1 VCTVLGNQEVTLVR
15 TFFGIWL
22 VLWIPAIA
30 VGGDCGFPNDV
41 VTTDHYFYGA
51 SSDQGAVG
59 DVVAVELSVTL
70 DAIQLV
76 LDNREFRPYGF
87 ILVGCYDGE
96 ALEILEQVQYSEFYD
111 EFALFSIFYPEGGEA
126 GRLPGHPGGTFIL
139 GAGFQAGAADRF
151 LSAGSAFPL
160 VTLYFRIRSAAQDE
174 IAIRFCDSTRVGV
187 GCESNTL
194 DYTTVRGLREDYR
207 TLSTRHVPGII
218 RILPGEPTR
227 PDPPSLPPN
236 ATIYPEAP
244 TPETA
249 AIHFE
254 LEGPPVA
261 APGATEVPFRLFV
274 TSNHEFSGFMSG
286 LRFPAEHLEL
296 ARVEEHTR
304 PGVLAIDNE
313 PFDVDFDSGG
323 FGLLMANS
331 RRRVGQ
337 EQERVHLATLYFN
350 VKEAART
357 AGEVRLHFERFDNF
371 RNWLAIW
378 HRNGQDTSH
387 LPITAEVTPLVVADG
402 LLQIQAVATRLGD
415 VNLDYA
421 VDLSDAVNL
430 LGTLF
435 LGAEPIVCPQAAD
448 FNEDEEVNLSDAVSI
463 LNHLFRGWPG
473 PAEREVFCR

>member
-1 VCTVLGNQEVTLVR
+1 VVLVSTATL
-15 TFFGIWL
+15 GQ
-22 VLWIPAIA
+22 
-30 VGGDCGFPNDV
+30 DCPSGSND
-41 VTTDHYFYGA
+41 VTTDHFLYRA
-51 SSDQGAVG
+51 SSDQGAAG
-59 DVVAVELSVTL
+59 DVVAVELSLTVEDPAL
-70 DAIQLV
+70 NLENRQLHA
-76 LDNREFRPYGF
+76 YGF
-87 ILVGCYDGE
+87 ALLGCYDAE
-96 ALEILEQVQYSEFYD
+96 ALELLEQVEYSDFYD

-126 GRLPGHPGGTFIL
+126 GRLANHPHGVFSL
-139 GAGFQAGAADRF
+139 NAGFQRDSLTRF
-151 LSAGSAFPL
+151 LATTEPFPL
-160 VTLYFRIRSAAQDE
+160 VTLYFRVKTGTANE
-174 IAIRFCDSTRVGV
+174 VLIRFCDHMQVGV
-187 GCESNTL
+187 TCGSNTIG
-194 DYTTVRGLREDYR
+194 YISTTGSPTLSFD

-218 RILPGEPTR
+218 RVLPGEPTR

-274 TSNHEFSGFMSG
+274 TSNHEFSGFMTG

-304 PGVLAIDNE
+304 PGVLAIDND
-313 PFDVDFDSGG
+313 PFDVDFDPGG

-337 EQERVHLATLYFN
+337 ERERVHLATLYFN

-357 AGEVRLHFERFDNF
+357 AGEVQLRFERFDNF

-402 LLQIQAVATRLGD
+402 LLQIQAAATRLGD

-421 VDLSDAVNL
+421 LDLSDAVGL
-430 LGTLF
+430 LGSLF
-435 LGAEPIVCPQAAD
+435 LGSDAVVCLQAAD
-448 FNEDEEVNLSDAVSI
+448 FNEDEAVNLSDAVSI
-463 LNHLFRGWPG
+463 LNHLFRGSPG
-473 PAEREVFCR
+473 PEEHEVFCR